1 MKKILLFLISFL
13 MIACTSKEMATYNGC
28 KYEVETS
35 IFSDTTEISIIS
47 TDFRGTDI
55 SRAVLET
62 VIDAKKATPLVINL
76 PRATLFK
83 GKDTYRFILS
93 LDGANYLREN
103 CSKMYEGEDIISIM
117 RKDSEIF
124 DRLQ

>member
-28 KYEVETS
+28 EYEVETS

-47 TDFRGTDI
+47 TDFRDTDI

-62 VIDAKKATPLVINL
+62 IIDAKKATPLVINL

-103 CSKMYEGEDIISIM
+103 CSKMYKGEDIISIM

>member
-1 MKKILLFLISFL
+1 